1 MFILCNQH
9 LHEIPTFK
17 IKKTKNKI
25 TRWQNPLIFTWSV
38 RLQFPWLTASKGNIY
53 QNCKFLASH
62 ILKLFLQYLLQL
74 VILDIQDID
83 TISILSHLVNKL
95 EHQHNVYIMQQMTK
109 PSNLHLI
116 DRLQFP
122 WLTASIVMLTN
133 YSKILLK
140 RLFQIFCLF
149 CTIIQEKKDLNKGG
163 SPSPVVM
170 GVYSCWKSREFEFH
184 YKMDIF
190 LNNLL

>member
-9 LHEIPTFK
+9 LHEVPTFK
-17 IKKTKNKI
+17 TKKTKNKI

-74 VILDIQDID
+74 VILDVQDID
-83 TISILSHLVNKL
+83 TISIWSHLVNKL

-122 WLTASIVMLTN
+122 WLLASIGKMTLRTFSN
-133 YSKILLK
+133 WNFAGEAERIRSHQSCCQL
-140 RLFQIFCLF
+140 QAAEP
-149 CTIIQEKKDLNKGG
+149 IQSQWRTGE
-163 SPSPVVM
+163 
-170 GVYSCWKSREFEFH
+170 RQ
-184 YKMDIF
+184 
-190 LNNLL
+190 

>member
-1 MFILCNQH
+1 MTKSSNLH
-9 LHEIPTFK
+9 LKCQTPISLANSVKRKYLPKLQIFGFPHFK
-17 IKKTKNKI
+17 T
-25 TRWQNPLIFTWSV
+25 
-38 RLQFPWLTASKGNIY
+38 
-53 QNCKFLASH
+53 
-62 ILKLFLQYLLQL
+62 FLQYLLQL
-74 VILDIQDID
+74 VILDVQDID
-83 TISILSHLVNKL
+83 TISIWSHLVNKL

-170 GVYSCWKSREFEFH
+170 GVYSC
-184 YKMDIF
+184 
-190 LNNLL
+190 

>member
-1 MFILCNQH
+1 
-9 LHEIPTFK
+9 
-17 IKKTKNKI
+17 
-25 TRWQNPLIFTWSV
+25 
-38 RLQFPWLTASKGNIY
+38 
-53 QNCKFLASH
+53 
-62 ILKLFLQYLLQL
+62 
-74 VILDIQDID
+74 
-83 TISILSHLVNKL
+83 
-95 EHQHNVYIMQQMTK
+95 
-109 PSNLHLI
+109 
-116 DRLQFP
+116 
-122 WLTASIVMLTN
+122 MLTN

-184 YKMDIF
+184 YKMEIF